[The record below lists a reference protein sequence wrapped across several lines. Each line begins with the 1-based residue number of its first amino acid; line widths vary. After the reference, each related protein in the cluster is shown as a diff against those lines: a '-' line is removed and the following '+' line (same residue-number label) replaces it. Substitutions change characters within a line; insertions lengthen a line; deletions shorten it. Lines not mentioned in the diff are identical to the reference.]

1 MSFKSGFVTVIG
13 RPNVGKSTLLNRI
26 IGEKIAI
33 ISDKPQTTRNVIRMI
48 MTDEQY
54 QIIFIDTP
62 GIHKPRNKLGE
73 YMVDIAQNSMN
84 QTDVI
89 IMMTDELTGAP
100 GPGDEYILKQLEK
113 TQTPVILVINKTDTV
128 PKSNILKVI
137 QEYSTKFDFV
147 AVVPISAQNGDGVNE
162 LINEIKKLL
171 PEGPMYFPEDEI
183 TDQPERQIVAEYI
196 REKILRMLQDEI
208 PHGTG
213 VEILS
218 FEKREGKELIDIQ
231 ADIYCE
237 RDSHKRIIIGSKGS
251 MLKRIGS
258 EARQD
263 LEGLL
268 GTKINLQL
276 WVKVREN
283 WRDNISVLNTLGYK
297 RE

>member
-48 MTDEQY
+48 LTDEQY
-54 QIIFIDTP
+54 QVIFIDTP

>member
-196 REKILRMLQDEI
+196 REKILCMLQDEI